1 MIARKAELS
10 FGNQASL
17 GRAGKLPRKVA
28 RESWQGSFQEKLVR
42 GEYKEWKET
51 KEMQLRYGAAKR
63 AERILSMDES
73 QEGMKEIEEMEGEK
87 IAGEAAYA
95 ETDYAAGHPQTNPVR
110 DESGSSLPSYDIL
123 KKMTWW
129 QVPFLVEGLFVVTLV
144 LYAFLAFRFPSFLD
158 GGEGSFAVVL
168 YVGYVVGIM
177 IAIIWIVAGIGEGF
191 ALHYARVS
199 MKSSASP
206 DPLVKSYQAGANL
219 MLVGAIGG
227 VLLILS
233 IFLRYVAAVYYVTAV
248 YYVASVAAAT
258 SPLFLLMAVIGMTI
272 CWPCLHG
279 MWKRMDSLD
288 EFWRIVRGAA
298 IILLVLVLIPVAV
311 VMNSSR

>member
-1 MIARKAELS
+1 
-10 FGNQASL
+10 
-17 GRAGKLPRKVA
+17 
-28 RESWQGSFQEKLVR
+28 
-42 GEYKEWKET
+42 
-51 KEMQLRYGAAKR
+51 
-63 AERILSMDES
+63 
-73 QEGMKEIEEMEGEK
+73 
-87 IAGEAAYA
+87 
-95 ETDYAAGHPQTNPVR
+95 
-110 DESGSSLPSYDIL
+110 
-123 KKMTWW
+123 
-129 QVPFLVEGLFVVTLV
+129 
-144 LYAFLAFRFPSFLD
+144 
-158 GGEGSFAVVL
+158 
-168 YVGYVVGIM
+168 
-177 IAIIWIVAGIGEGF
+177 
-191 ALHYARVS
+191 

-233 IFLRYVAAVYYVTAV
+233 IFLRYVTAV